1 MYFQIVDNTIKQ
13 QNRSTM
19 KQIIYLLPFF
29 LILIMLGSSCNKHDK
44 HEDHTMLNIDYPA
57 AYVVNGQSNSLSVIN
72 LSDNTV
78 SETICLNGAT
88 FPHHISINPAKTKL
102 AIAITSTDLSGG
114 HAGHAEAT
122 EGLKVQI
129 VNAKTGM
136 IEKEI
141 PLAKMPHNAIFNN
154 AGTELWI
161 GQSNDIQSQVLVYK
175 TTDWTLQNSINVGKG
190 VSEVTFSENGSVAFA
205 CNTTD
210 GTVSIIDVNMK
221 SVLATLTVG
230 TDPIGAWPASNGN
243 MYVDNETSQTISEI
257 SVSGLNVINTIN
269 LGFKPG
275 YVAFHNASSELW
287 VSDATN
293 GRVVYYTFVS
303 GSWSQQG
310 TIITGQDAHAIAFN
324 NDQSTA
330 YVTNQGDGSVSV
342 IDITTHV
349 VIKKITVGSKPNG
362 ILLKE

>member
-1 MYFQIVDNTIKQ
+1 
-13 QNRSTM
+13 M
-19 KQIIYLLPFF
+19 KQLIFTFPFLFILLV
-29 LILIMLGSSCNKHDK
+29 LSSSCNKHDK
-44 HEDHTMLNIDYPA
+44 HDNHTMLNIDYPA

-72 LSDNTV
+72 LSENIV
-78 SETICLNGAT
+78 SETICLNGAV

-114 HAGHAEAT
+114 HAGHSEAT

-129 VNAKTGM
+129 VNTKTGM

-154 AGTELWI
+154 DGTELWI
-161 GQSNDIQSQVLVYK
+161 GQSDDIQSQVLIYK
-175 TTDWTLQNSINVGKG
+175 TTDWTLQNTVNVGKG
-190 VSEVTFSENGSVAFA
+190 VSEVTFSDNGTLAFA
-205 CNTTD
+205 CNTTE
-210 GTVSIIDVNMK
+210 GTVSIIDVNTK
-221 SVLATLTVG
+221 SVIETLNVG

-243 MYVDNETSQTISEI
+243 MYVDNETSQTITEI

-275 YVAFHNASSELW
+275 YVAFNNTNSELW

-293 GRVVYYTFVS
+293 GRIVYYTFVS

-310 TIITGQDAHAIAFN
+310 TIITGPDAHAIAFS
-324 NDQSTA
+324 NDQSNA

-342 IDITTHV
+342 IDVATHS

-362 ILLKE
+362 IVLSE

>member
-1 MYFQIVDNTIKQ
+1 
-13 QNRSTM
+13 M
-19 KQIIYLLPFF
+19 KQIIYLHPFF
-29 LILIMLGSSCNKHDK
+29 LILMVLSSSCNKYNK
-44 HEDHTMLNIDYPA
+44 HQDHAMFNIDYPSA
-57 AYVVNGQSNSLSVIN
+57 FVVNGQSNSLSVIN

-88 FPHHISINPAKTKL
+88 FPHHIAINPAKTKL

-114 HAGHAEAT
+114 HAGHSEAT

-154 AGTELWI
+154 DGTELWI
-161 GQSNDIQSQVLVYK
+161 GQADDLQSQVLVYK
-175 TTDWTLQNSINVGKG
+175 TTDWSLQNTINVGKG
-190 VSEVTFSENGSVAFA
+190 VSEVTFSENGSLAFA
-205 CNTTD
+205 CNTIE
-210 GTVSIIDVNMK
+210 GTVSVIDADTK
-221 SVLATLTVG
+221 SVFETITVG

-257 SVSGLNVINTIN
+257 SVSGLNIINTIS

-303 GSWSQQG
+303 GSWLQQG
-310 TIITGQDAHAIAFN
+310 TIITGPDAHAIAFN
-324 NDQSTA
+324 NDQSKA
-330 YVTNQGDGSVSV
+330 YVTNQGDGTVSV
-342 IDITTHV
+342 IDIPTHS

-362 ILLKE
+362 IVLKE

>member
-1 MYFQIVDNTIKQ
+1 MK
-13 QNRSTM
+13 
-19 KQIIYLLPFF
+19 KQIIYLLPFLVT
-29 LILIMLGSSCNKHDK
+29 LIVLGSSCNKHDK

-72 LSDNTV
+72 LSDNSV

-114 HAGHAEAT
+114 HAGHSEAT

-154 AGTELWI
+154 DGTELWI
-161 GQSNDIQSQVLVYK
+161 GQSDDIQSQVLVYK
-175 TTDWTLQNSINVGKG
+175 TTDWSLQNTINVGKG
-190 VSEVTFSENGSVAFA
+190 VSEITFSENGSLSFA

-210 GTVSIIDVNMK
+210 GTVSVINANTK
-221 SVLATLTVG
+221 SIEATVTVG
-230 TDPIGAWPASNGN
+230 TDPIGAWSASNGN

-257 SVSGLNVINTIN
+257 SVSGLNVISTIN

-275 YVAFHNASSELW
+275 YVAYNSTNSELW
-287 VSDATN
+287 VTDATN
-293 GRVVYYTFVS
+293 GKIVYYTLIS
-303 GSWSQQG
+303 GSWSQLG
-310 TIITGQDAHAIAFN
+310 TIISGPDAHAIVFN
-324 NDQSTA
+324 NDQSKA

-342 IDITTHV
+342 IDVTTHS

-362 ILLKE
+362 IVLKE